1 VLELRQEFLLADL
14 LHASGLPRSTYYYQV
29 KTLAAPDRYGGL
41 KAKIQAVYAAHRGL
55 YGYRRVTLAIRSDGE
70 LVNHKKVQRLMN
82 ELGIRSRVRRK
93 KFRSYQGEV
102 GEAAPNLL
110 NREFTASRPNEKWV
124 TDVTEFRVAGKKLYL
139 SPVMDLYNGEIVAY
153 ESSHRPDFPMVMG
166 MLHKAVKKRGGVAKP
181 LLHSDSKNTGTRC
194 FRAVTVSKKG
204 CFRERSGAVER
215 SGRPDPHS
223 DRLNVFPWTRRSSG
237 TAERRGFTSSIRVT
251 QEGPDALSLYCLV
264 QVLDAGEIAHTPSAT
279 GARLYER
286 RTGYCWPSQRR
297 RRR

>member
-181 LLHSDSKNTGTRC
+181 LLHSDQGWHYRMQPYRAALARYGMKQSMSRKGNC
-194 FRAVTVSKKG
+194 FDKACVSHYT
-204 CFRERSGAVER
+204 S
-215 SGRPDPHS
+215 S
-223 DRLNVFPWTRRSSG
+223 RRSETTSG
-237 TAERRGFTSSIRVT
+237 WRLRQDSLTPIAFLGELLLGGSYRHSF
-251 QEGPDALSLYCLV
+251 LSL
-264 QVLDAGEIAHTPSAT
+264 
-279 GARLYER
+279 
-286 RTGYCWPSQRR
+286 
-297 RRR
+297 

>member
-124 TDVTEFRVAGKKLYL
+124 TDVTEFRVAGEKAV
-139 SPVMDLYNGEIVAY
+139 PF
-153 ESSHRPDFPMVMG
+153 SSHGSLQWGNCCLRIEPSSRLPDGHGHAP
-166 MLHKAVKKRGGVAKP
+166 
-181 LLHSDSKNTGTRC
+181 
-194 FRAVTVSKKG
+194 
-204 CFRERSGAVER
+204 
-215 SGRPDPHS
+215 
-223 DRLNVFPWTRRSSG
+223 
-237 TAERRGFTSSIRVT
+237 
-251 QEGPDALSLYCLV
+251 
-264 QVLDAGEIAHTPSAT
+264 
-279 GARLYER
+279 
-286 RTGYCWPSQRR
+286 
-297 RRR
+297 